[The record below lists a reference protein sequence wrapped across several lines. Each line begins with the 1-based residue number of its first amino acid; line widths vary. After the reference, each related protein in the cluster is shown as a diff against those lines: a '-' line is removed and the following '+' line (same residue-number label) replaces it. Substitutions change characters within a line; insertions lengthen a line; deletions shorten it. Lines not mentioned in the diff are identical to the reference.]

1 MCADWWRRISRRRMD
16 RRLRDAGY
24 LVGTL
29 AYQRAMQHKE
39 WT

>member
-1 MCADWWRRISRRRMD
+1 MCADIWRRIYRRRMD
-16 RRLRDAGY
+16 RRLRDAGH

-29 AYQRAMQHKE
+29 AFERAMQHKE

>member
-1 MCADWWRRISRRRMD
+1 MNMFGWCRRRRMD

-29 AYQRAMQHKE
+29 AYERAMQHKE